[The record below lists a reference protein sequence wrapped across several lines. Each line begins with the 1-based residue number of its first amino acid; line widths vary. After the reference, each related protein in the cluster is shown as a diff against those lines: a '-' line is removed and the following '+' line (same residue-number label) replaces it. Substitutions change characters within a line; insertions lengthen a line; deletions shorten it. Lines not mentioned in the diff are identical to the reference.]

1 MTQELDI
8 PKPSTAPNWRL
19 VQFLF
24 AYSLIIAAANLI
36 WEIAHAPLY
45 TIWIDGTRAEIAFA
59 IAHCTFGDVLIA
71 GSSLSIAWL
80 IAGRRGWPDRHYWRV
95 AGLSLLIGLTYTVF
109 SEWLNIS
116 IRESWA
122 YRETMP
128 TIGPLN
134 TGLSPLLQWLIIP
147 SLTFAWLK
155 SAMRR

>member
-1 MTQELDI
+1 
-8 PKPSTAPNWRL
+8 
-19 VQFLF
+19 
-24 AYSLIIAAANLI
+24 
-36 WEIAHAPLY
+36 
-45 TIWIDGTRAEIAFA
+45 
-59 IAHCTFGDVLIA
+59 
-71 GSSLSIAWL
+71 LSIAWL
-80 IAGRRGWPDRHYWRV
+80 IAGRRGWPDKHYWRV